1 MNNNFIKML
10 GSSRFLAGTLVFLF
24 PFLSLVTGYGM
35 SSVSFAIL
43 LASLFFARRAAAA
56 LRQHWNDIRWVVL
69 AFLFNLIFVL
79 LCVLFRDIKHINLVE
94 RPLRMLLAVSAMA
107 LVLVYKPD
115 RRFLWWGVIAG
126 ALVSLPLVAYQ
137 RFHLEMDRPGG
148 LLNAITFGDL
158 SLLLGLLALAAAI
171 DMRKNMG
178 KDMRKSTLPIWPA
191 LGALAG
197 ITGSLMT
204 GTRGAWVALALAA
217 FLFIRYSHVLNSKWQ
232 RAIVALSFTLV
243 AATYFVPNTGVEQR
257 VEEGVNDVKTY
268 FAGGSAFTHLGIR
281 FELWKGASMLIAEHP
296 LLGLPADS
304 YQVELER
311 FVKEGRL
318 DPVVLPMEHMHNE
331 ALQALVTGGII
342 GFLLWLATLAA
353 PLLFF
358 ARALATDAQGG
369 RRSFAVALGGML
381 VVVSYFGFG
390 LTEVIFWSMKGSMFY
405 ALMVFLLMGFC
416 LNAKEKDGK

>member
-1 MNNNFIKML
+1 
-10 GSSRFLAGTLVFLF
+10 
-24 PFLSLVTGYGM
+24 
-35 SSVSFAIL
+35 
-43 LASLFFARRAAAA
+43 
-56 LRQHWNDIRWVVL
+56 
-69 AFLFNLIFVL
+69 
-79 LCVLFRDIKHINLVE
+79 
-94 RPLRMLLAVSAMA
+94 
-107 LVLVYKPD
+107 
-115 RRFLWWGVIAG
+115 
-126 ALVSLPLVAYQ
+126 
-137 RFHLEMDRPGG
+137 MDRPGG
-148 LLNAITFGDL
+148 LINAITFGDL
-158 SLLLGLLALAAAI
+158 ALLLGLLALAAAI
-171 DMRKNMG
+171 DMRTNLQKTT
-178 KDMRKSTLPIWPA
+178 RPIWPA

-197 ITGSLMT
+197 ITGSIMT

-217 FLFIRYSHVLNSKWQ
+217 FLFIRYSHVLSSKWL
-232 RAIVALSFTLV
+232 RAIIALSFTLV
-243 AATYFVPNTGVEQR
+243 AATYFVPDTGVEDR
-257 VEEGVNDVKTY
+257 VEEGVHDVKTY
-268 FAGGSAFTHLGIR
+268 FAGGSAFTHIGIR

-304 YQVELER
+304 YQEELVR

-342 GFLLWLATLAA
+342 GFLLWLATLVA

-358 ARALATDAQGG
+358 ARALAPDAQGG
-369 RRSFAVALGGML
+369 KHRFAVALGGML